1 MFVIS
6 RLSEIALPNS
16 DQINESSRS
25 SKLPVKVMQRKTD
38 FLERGRDTL
47 MVTYQG
53 YSTSFILR
61 IQVILSPL
69 LGAKILRVAFHALQR
84 RNILSHEGTCF
95 SNRAPLSRPRNMFH
109 ILSQL
114 CWAAA
119 ARQVSRDTAQFTSP
133 ELSFPCNYLW
143 QKKFSLRAFFCN
155 KNVAGNSEVGA
166 QSNFN
171 ASFFACSQKS
181 RSS

>member
-6 RLSEIALPNS
+6 RVSEIALPNS

-25 SKLPVKVMQRKTD
+25 SELPVMVMQRKTA
-38 FLERGRDTL
+38 FLEQGRDTL

-53 YSTSFILR
+53 YSTSFILT

-69 LGAKILRVAFHALQR
+69 LDAKILRVAFHAL
-84 RNILSHEGTCF
+84 
-95 SNRAPLSRPRNMFH
+95 SRPRNMFH
-109 ILSQL
+109 ISSQL

-119 ARQVSRDTAQFTSP
+119 ARQVSRDTAQCTTS
-133 ELSFPCNYLW
+133 ELNFPCNYLW
-143 QKKFSLRAFFCN
+143 QKQFSLRAFFCN

-171 ASFFACSQKS
+171 IFFFAYSQKS

>member
-6 RLSEIALPNS
+6 RVSEIALPNS

-25 SKLPVKVMQRKTD
+25 SELPVMVMQRKTA
-38 FLERGRDTL
+38 FLEQGRDTL

-53 YSTSFILR
+53 YSTSFILT

-69 LGAKILRVAFHALQR
+69 LDAKILRVAFHALWR
-84 RNILSHEGTCF
+84 RNILSREGTCF
-95 SNRAPLSRPRNMFH
+95 SNRPPLSRPRNMLH

-119 ARQVSRDTAQFTSP
+119 ARQVSRDTAQCTTS
-133 ELSFPCNYLW
+133 ELNFPCNYLW
-143 QKKFSLRAFFCN
+143 QKQFSLRAFFCN

-171 ASFFACSQKS
+171 IFFFAYSQKS